1 MLHIKLF
8 SVASPIPL
16 PKWFRKGSD
25 CCLRKK
31 VMPEIFPSYIRN
43 IAEVKNLPYDIVKS
57 GVAFVLRSS
66 EIKPQFKSTNFCFN
80 SFLYFH

>member
-16 PKWFRKGSD
+16 PKWFRKESD

-31 VMPEIFPSYIRN
+31 VMLENFPSSIRN
-43 IAEVKNLPYDIVKS
+43 IAEMKNLPCHLLSELKLIRYKKSVDKPKYSVKTRDML
-57 GVAFVLRSS
+57 F
-66 EIKPQFKSTNFCFN
+66 F
-80 SFLYFH
+80 

>member
-16 PKWFRKGSD
+16 PKWFRKESD

-31 VMPEIFPSYIRN
+31 VMLENFPSSIRN
-43 IAEVKNLPYDIVKS
+43 IAEMKNLPYHILSELKLIRYKKSVDKPKYSVKTRDIL
-57 GVAFVLRSS
+57 F
-66 EIKPQFKSTNFCFN
+66 F
-80 SFLYFH
+80 